1 MKPFFLLN
9 SSNFFSSKSYLILRV
24 STGAFMCYFHGWSKL
39 ISDSDR
45 WNRLGLT
52 LTQWI
57 GFENLSTP
65 LGFMATFAESIG
77 SIFIVI
83 GLMTRPMA
91 FLLFFTMLV
100 ASAKKLSQTGFG
112 GSELPLIYLIIS
124 FFILFNGSGKYSIDY
139 LIKLKWK

>member
-1 MKPFFLLN
+1 
-9 SSNFFSSKSYLILRV
+9 
-24 STGAFMCYFHGWSKL
+24 MCYFHGWSKL

-77 SIFIVI
+77 SIFI
-83 GLMTRPMA
+83 GYRSDDSPYG
-91 FLLFFTMLV
+91 FFTIFHYACCFREKTFPNRV
-100 ASAKKLSQTGFG
+100 WRK
-112 GSELPLIYLIIS
+112 
-124 FFILFNGSGKYSIDY
+124 
-139 LIKLKWK
+139 

>member
-1 MKPFFLLN
+1 
-9 SSNFFSSKSYLILRV
+9 
-24 STGAFMCYFHGWSKL
+24 MCYFHGWSKL

-91 FLLFFTMLV
+91 FLLFFTML
-100 ASAKKLSQTGFG
+100 SCL
-112 GSELPLIYLIIS
+112 L
-124 FFILFNGSGKYSIDY
+124 
-139 LIKLKWK
+139 